1 MGYFKLFE
9 NYVNEAYKTADQIN
23 RYMSEVTPD
32 ESDVPDYFMSLIKKS
47 GKKFE
52 LKTVKIKDLLDVD
65 KSLEEYVL
73 SGEIRYG
80 ENGESEYEPF
90 EDELDNPIVV
100 FNGEVVDG
108 YSRTSTLYH
117 RDVKTIQA
125 WVSL

>member
-52 LKTVKIKDLLDVD
+52 LKTVKIKDLLDAD

-90 EDELDNPIVV
+90 EGELDNPIVI

>member
-52 LKTVKIKDLLDVD
+52 LKTVKIKDLLDAD

>member
-52 LKTVKIKDLLDVD
+52 LKTVKIKDLLDAD

-90 EDELDNPIVV
+90 EDELDNPIVI